1 MEQLGCVLWFPGED
15 TYALIAGTSG
25 ATAHISGLAALMLAE
40 QPSLTPAAIKTII
53 KESARPF
60 VDSDCNTAKCGAG
73 LADAAAA
80 LRAASGPGMKKGGM
94 FVLFDEILHS
104 TRLWWCVGVLPPPPT
119 PYPPAPFSCEFWEE
133 ALVGY

>member
-1 MEQLGCVLWFPGED
+1 
-15 TYALIAGTSG
+15 
-25 ATAHISGLAALMLAE
+25 MLAE

-80 LRAASGPGMKKGGM
+80 LRATLAPRLRYGGVCM
-94 FVLFDEILHS
+94 RARAHVCLLHHIS
-104 TRLWWCVGVLPPPPT
+104 FPRAWVRDFELPVCAYVCVCVSMCVCVC
-119 PYPPAPFSCEFWEE
+119 ARRM
-133 ALVGY
+133 VV